1 MELGIDVRKEGSHA
15 VVDVKG
21 EIDVYTAPK
30 LREKLIELVSE
41 GSYNVVVNLEGV
53 DFLDSTGLGVL
64 VGALKRVKAHDGSL
78 SLVCTQD
85 KILKIFKITGL
96 TKVFPIH
103 ESIEEAVDAGSSSR
117 SRLDPPTWR
126 VVRQSSRTSR
136 ALRAWTKRLWTISR
150 SRYPKRARTPSWHMK
165 RPASI
170 NRYRSWWTK
179 RGRRSSWRSPTGP
192 PNHPRP
198 VPSTARA
205 SRPAP

>member
-1 MELGIDVRKEGSHA
+1 MELGVDVRKVGSHS

-41 GSYNVVVNLEGV
+41 GSYDVVVNLEGV

-78 SLVCTQD
+78 ALICTQD

-103 ESIEEAVDAGSSSR
+103 ESVEDAAGS
-117 SRLDPPTWR
+117 
-126 VVRQSSRTSR
+126 
-136 ALRAWTKRLWTISR
+136 
-150 SRYPKRARTPSWHMK
+150 
-165 RPASI
+165 
-170 NRYRSWWTK
+170 
-179 RGRRSSWRSPTGP
+179 
-192 PNHPRP
+192 
-198 VPSTARA
+198 
-205 SRPAP
+205 